1 MCDAQILYL
10 QGRIREMLFQ
20 EEKRLRKRV
29 GHQNLLKRIQL
40 LVADVE
46 LEICR
51 SWEKLMF
58 EDRLTDQE
66 ADVEL
71 VQELIH
77 ISSYVKI
84 MGERSASS
92 ALEFS

>member
-10 QGRIREMLFQ
+10 QGRIREKLFQ
-20 EEKRLRKRV
+20 EEKSLRKRV

-40 LVADVE
+40 LAADVE

-51 SWEKLMF
+51 SWEKLMV

-66 ADVEL
+66 ADVEP
-71 VQELIH
+71 IDWF
-77 ISSYVKI
+77 
-84 MGERSASS
+84 RS
-92 ALEFS
+92 